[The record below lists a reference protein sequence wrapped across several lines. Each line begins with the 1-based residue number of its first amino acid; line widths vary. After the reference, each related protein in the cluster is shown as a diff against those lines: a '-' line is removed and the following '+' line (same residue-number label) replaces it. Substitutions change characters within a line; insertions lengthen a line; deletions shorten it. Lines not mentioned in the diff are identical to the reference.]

1 MNEIDAINGLSVAT
15 ANNDTERA
23 DEKSKNSWYMA
34 MTKAWGNSLD
44 RQAGTIETMSEGLN
58 NGQDKPSDL
67 ILLTAEAQKMGFLT
81 NSASSAVNSVGKA
94 AETLA
99 RKQ

>member
-1 MNEIDAINGLSVAT
+1 MNEIDAVNGLTVAT
-15 ANNDTERA
+15 ANNSTEQA
-23 DEKSKNSWYMA
+23 DEKTKNSWYMA
-34 MTKAWGNSLD
+34 MSKAWGNTLD
-44 RQAGTIETMSEGLN
+44 RQAGKIETMSEGLG
-58 NGQDKPSDL
+58 NGQDKPSDM
-67 ILLTAEAQKMGFLT
+67 ILLAAEAQKMGFLS